1 MKAFITKAER
11 EHGMTANNSNLLAA
25 HSRFRIFVCAGHAL
39 VLVVALMVLTA
50 MAAFAQQQPIPEKS
64 DAVTIHGRV
73 VDARGKPVA
82 EALIQLGEKDSAGSF
97 ETNSD
102 PDGRF
107 TFRTIPAG
115 SYAMTAEKGSWR
127 SHVIVIVTSEENQ
140 NLADLV
146 LGEHDEA
153 RPDSSGSTGQAMEFS
168 DKPNF
173 TVAGV
178 TDWTAVG
185 GHGSDTTLR
194 TSEALA
200 QDVLTLPE
208 QTSAAAMTGNSAA
221 ASDSEA
227 KLRAAQAAAP
237 ASFDANRRLGEFY
250 LHAGR
255 YSAAV
260 PFLES
265 AYRNDPSNYE
275 NTYDLALACEGVGDY
290 SQARDHVKLLLAHRD
305 DAKLHHL
312 AGELDEKLGDPL
324 AAVHEYELAAKLDPT
339 EQNYFAWGS
348 ELLLHR
354 AIWQA
359 QEVFRK
365 GTEAYPQ
372 SERMLTALGAALFA
386 GAVYKDAAQRLCAAS
401 DLNPSDPEPYT
412 FMGKIDIAAP
422 DPLPCIEPRLERF
435 ARQQP
440 KNPLANYLY
449 AMVLLKAQHQ
459 TGDLQAQQRAETLL
473 KKAVTLDSGLA
484 DAWLQL
490 GILAAARRDL
500 SEAMEDYRKAIGA
513 NPKLGEAYYRLGVAY
528 DRTGDPARARQEFEL
543 HDQIEKAQANE
554 VERQRKEIQ
563 QFLIVPSGQ
572 AIPASKQ

>member
-11 EHGMTANNSNLLAA
+11 EHGMTANNPNLLAA

-39 VLVVALMVLTA
+39 VLVVALMVLPA

-82 EALIQLGEKDSAGSF
+82 EVLVRLVEKDSAGSF

-107 TFRTIPAG
+107 TFKTIPAG

-127 SHVIVIVTSEENQ
+127 SHVTVIVTPEENQ

-146 LGEHDEA
+146 LGERDEA

-260 PFLES
+260 PFLEN
-265 AYRNDPSNYE
+265 A
-275 NTYDLALACEGVGDY
+275 LALACEGVGDY
-290 SQARDHVKLLLAHRD
+290 SQAHDHVKLLLAHRD
-305 DAKLHHL
+305 DAKSHHL

-324 AAVHEYELAAKLDPT
+324 DAVHEYELAAKLDPN

-365 GTEAYPQ
+365 GTEAYPE

-386 GAVYKDAAQRLCAAS
+386 GAVYKEAAQRLCAAS

-412 FMGKIDIAAP
+412 YMGKIDIAAP

-459 TGDLQAQQRAETLL
+459 TGDPQAQQRAETLL

-543 HDQIEKAQANE
+543 HDQIEKAHADE